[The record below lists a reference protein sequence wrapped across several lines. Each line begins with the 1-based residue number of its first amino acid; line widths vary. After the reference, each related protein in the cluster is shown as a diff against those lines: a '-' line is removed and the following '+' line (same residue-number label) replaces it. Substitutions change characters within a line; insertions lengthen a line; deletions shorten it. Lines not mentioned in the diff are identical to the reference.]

1 VAGAPGGVPA
11 TIALGP
17 MGIVEISSSFK
28 KSKVVGSE
36 GKVDISEKGN
46 MDSSNTT

>member
-1 VAGAPGGVPA
+1 
-11 TIALGP
+11 

-36 GKVDISEKGN
+36 GEVDIAEKGE
-46 MDSSNTT
+46 